1 MSRELQASAG
11 LMGLGC
17 FIILIPFILII
28 VFVGV
33 LFIAAAIASL

>member
-1 MSRELQASAG
+1 MSKELQASAG

-17 FIILIPFILII
+17 LFILIPFFLIFLFI
-28 VFVGV
+28 AV